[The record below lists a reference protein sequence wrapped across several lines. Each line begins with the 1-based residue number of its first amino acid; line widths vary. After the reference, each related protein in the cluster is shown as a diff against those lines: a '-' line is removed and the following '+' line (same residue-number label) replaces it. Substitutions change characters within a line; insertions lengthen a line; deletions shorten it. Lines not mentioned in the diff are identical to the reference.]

1 MNLKPFNI
9 VLIAFLSTISLI
21 TVAEDCKVNDSDLQ
35 GNYEGGC
42 KNGKADGYGIA
53 KGKDRY
59 EGDFALGRPHGKGSY
74 IWADGE
80 RYDGEFLNG
89 RISGKGSYKY
99 KNGDRYDGEFS
110 DGLRSGKGTHSYA
123 DGRTFSGEWRNNKP
137 HKEIAQSSN
146 NNDNELQKLREEIN
160 RLRDRPSSNPAPVS
174 SSDSN
179 SSYKCKNKCDSL
191 FESCTA
197 GCQGVRNDNGNW
209 LNSNDRDKCKS
220 HCYSAQSSCERSC

>member
-1 MNLKPFNI
+1 MNLKALKV
-9 VLIAFLSTISLI
+9 VLIAFLWSISLI
-21 TVAEDCKVNDSDLQ
+21 TIAEDCKVNDSELQ

-53 KGKDRY
+53 KGKDSY
-59 EGDFALGRPHGKGSY
+59 EGDFALGRPHGKGTY
-74 IWADGE
+74 TWADGE

-137 HKEIAQSSN
+137 HKEVAQSN
-146 NNDNELQKLREEIN
+146 NNNDSELQKLREEIN
-160 RLRDRPSSNPAPVS
+160 RLRDKPEPAQPSESSNQTKRCAENCDAGFANCNFGCAQVKDNDVGFLKES
-174 SSDSN
+174 SRFE
-179 SSYKCKNKCDSL
+179 CKRNC
-191 FESCTA
+191 ESEK
-197 GCQGVRNDNGNW
+197 G
-209 LNSNDRDKCKS
+209 S
-220 HCYSAQSSCERSC
+220 CYNRC